1 MQSSTYDRTPLTLST
16 MTGADSTPTISS
28 AVMKLRKILA
38 DNMGKDSI
46 YGKAAN
52 GTILVVVHADSK
64 VCGRYSRDSS
74 FIN

>member
-1 MQSSTYDRTPLTLST
+1 

-38 DNMGKDSI
+38 NNAQKDNI

-52 GTILVVVHADSK
+52 GTIPITVSVESK
-64 VCGRYSRDSS
+64 VRDHC
-74 FIN
+74 